1 MEIKS
6 EQFLADINEGKL
18 APSKDAYLFKTNKE
32 AQEVAEKFNEA
43 LVMEF
48 FTAFYIE
55 YTVRDM
61 DIQTYILLP
70 SYEACQVMIRDN
82 EDMDQYMHADGSV
95 DKWCIRTDKLSQ
107 SIRPVLRPE

>member
-1 MEIKS
+1 MIAD
-6 EQFLADINEGKL
+6 EQTRLRNNTII
-18 APSKDAYLFKTNKE
+18 
-32 AQEVAEKFNEA
+32 AQSLSPHRNNLPKQGASA
-43 LVMEF
+43 MEF

-55 YTVRDM
+55 YAVRGM

-82 EDMDQYMHADGSV
+82 EDMAEYMFADGDV
-95 DKWCIRTDKLSQ
+95 NMWCIKTDKLSQ